1 MTYSTIGSSQL
12 TTEETT
18 QSPATSGSS
27 ETDSS
32 SSTTRVY
39 TPGTTTTGKY
49 CAEMEYIDIL
59 IATDSVKTSPTDIHN
74 KDNLINRGVD
84 FNDQTPSIIVNLP
97 QGGAIIRDID
107 LPSPNVEEVTLVF
120 TTESGRQVGPI
131 RGQPAE
137 LPTERF
143 PEEKVAEIV
152 ITVTKTNDGV
162 APRQVT
168 LSVTACAE
176 ATKGTTRRHTTEFP
190 TGGTT
195 PRSYGTT
202 EGTTTASSGPTD
214 GTTTGSAGPTEGTT
228 RGPSRPTEGTTRGPS
243 RPTEGTTTGSAGPTD
258 GTTTGS
264 SGPTEGT
271 TTGPSGPTDGTTT
284 GSAGPTDGTT
294 TGPSGP
300 TDGTTTGSAG
310 PTDGTTTGPS
320 GPTDGTTTG
329 SAGPTESTT
338 AGLSTTPGTSN
349 ETPTPVTRTRATTT
363 ESSGLTESTTT
374 GSAGPTE
381 GTTTASSGPTDGTT
395 TGSAGPTDGTT
406 TGSAG
411 PTDGTTTIAAGETTE
426 STTVKTTST
435 TVSSTTTPR
444 LPCVEIELIE
454 TLVAANLIE
463 VTPNVT
469 NKEDLISKG
478 VDFTDEQQPATFVI
492 KLPDGGVVVRD
503 MKLPSAN
510 VVKIEV
516 TFILVSSGSSR
527 VVRGSP
533 TSLPENEFPTEVVQ
547 SIIIKVLKTND
558 DLCARRVRL
567 SVIVCSETPTTS
579 KRVSSML

>member
-39 TPGTTTTGKY
+39 TPSTTTTGKY

-131 RGQPAE
+131 RGQPAD

-202 EGTTTASSGPTD
+202 EGTTEGTTAGSSGPTEGTTTASSGPTD

-228 RGPSRPTEGTTRGPS
+228 RGPSRPTEGTT
-243 RPTEGTTTGSAGPTD
+243 TGSAGPTD
-258 GTTTGS
+258 GTTTGP
-264 SGPTEGT
+264 SGPTE
-271 TTGPSGPTDGTTT
+271 
-284 GSAGPTDGTT
+284 GTT